1 MVDFIAHRTVAI
13 IVKVVARC
21 AIAIIANV
29 VICCIVI
36 VNVSIVSRHAIPIL
50 VVIDC

>member
-1 MVDFIAHRTVAI
+1 MFHPDYRTVAI

-36 VNVSIVSRHAIPIL
+36 VNVSIVSRHAIAIL